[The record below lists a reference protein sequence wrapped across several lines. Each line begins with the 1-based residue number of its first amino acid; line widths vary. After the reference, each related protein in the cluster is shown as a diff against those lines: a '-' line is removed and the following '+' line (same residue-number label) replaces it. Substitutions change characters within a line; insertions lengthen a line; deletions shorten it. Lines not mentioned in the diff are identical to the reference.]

1 MGRQQ
6 RDQLPG
12 DPEHA
17 LGGLAV
23 GVVGHARL
31 LSAGRTAPAP
41 AAAAWTSVSPPLW
54 CQTFAITVVSPVAP
68 HADTISTPW

>member
-1 MGRQQ
+1 MTPSTPSGAWLSVSS
-6 RDQLPG
+6 DT
-12 DPEHA
+12 
-17 LGGLAV
+17 LACCPW
-23 GVVGHARL
+23 L
-31 LSAGRTAPAP
+31 TAPAP